1 MATIRLMV
9 NYYYSNA
16 RNRTLLALDEPRA
29 GSWISLAHPNQAEL
43 QTFAQRYGLDL
54 DLLNDAL
61 DIYEAPRV
69 ETSDGNVYIY
79 VRYCHP
85 EGAEIATEP
94 MLIVYAADVIITI
107 SRIETTTFDRL
118 LAGHAEIVTTQ
129 KAKALMLLLG
139 QINLSYRLQMNRVSK
154 QILRFRAELKKSNI
168 SNKEFIRII
177 ELEEDLNEFLAALQP
192 QAATLAL
199 LTSGKHLRLYDDD
212 RDIIEDLRL
221 DVAEL
226 IEFTKSRLG
235 ALRNVRQVHDA
246 IATNNLN
253 NTFKR
258 LTSIAIF
265 LTIPTII
272 GGLFGMNVKLPMEQY
287 TNAFY
292 VILGLIATFIAIAIG
307 IFRRKEWL

>member
-1 MATIRLMV
+1 MSTIRLMV

-16 RNRTLLALDEPRA
+16 RNRTLVSLDQPRA
-29 GSWISLAHPNQAEL
+29 GSWVSLASPNEAEL
-43 QTFAQRYGLDL
+43 QTFAQRYGLEM
-54 DLLNDAL
+54 DLLTDAL

-94 MLIVYAADVIITI
+94 MLLVFTPDAILTL
-107 SRIETTTFDRL
+107 SRIETTIFDRL
-118 LAGHAEIVTTQ
+118 LSGHEEMITTQ
-129 KAKALMLLLG
+129 KAQSLMLLLG
-139 QINLSYRLQMNRVSK
+139 KINQSYRLQMNHVSK
-154 QILRFRAELKKSNI
+154 RILRFRAELRKSVI
-168 SNKEFIRII
+168 SII

-199 LTSGKHLRLYDDD
+199 LTSGKYLRLYDDD

-226 IEFTKSRLG
+226 IDFTKSRLG

-265 LTIPTII
+265 LTIPTVI
-272 GGLFGMNVKLPMEQY
+272 GGLWGMNVPVPLAHY
-287 TNAFY
+287 ANAFWV
-292 VILGLIATFIAIAIG
+292 VIGLAAVFVAIAIG
-307 IFRRKEWL
+307 IFRSKRWL